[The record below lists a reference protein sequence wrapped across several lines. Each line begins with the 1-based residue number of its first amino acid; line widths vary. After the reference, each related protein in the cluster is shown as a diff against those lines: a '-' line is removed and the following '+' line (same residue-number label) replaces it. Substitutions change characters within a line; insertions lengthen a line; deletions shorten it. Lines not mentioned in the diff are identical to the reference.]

1 MKKTIYVSGPMSGLP
16 DLNFPAFH
24 AAAAELRALG
34 HTVVNPAEKQSE
46 GDPAMTWAD
55 YMRQDLAMMMD
66 CDTIYMLPG
75 WQQSKGATLEHHVAV
90 QLGFSVVGASA

>member
-34 HTVVNPAEKQSE
+34 HTVVNPAEKQS
-46 GDPAMTWAD
+46 
-55 YMRQDLAMMMD
+55 
-66 CDTIYMLPG
+66 
-75 WQQSKGATLEHHVAV
+75 KGATLEHHVAV